1 MKSRIATNLNF
12 PDYNIN
18 ELKEILDNELSMYK
32 LELNNEANE
41 EVIKNIEQA
50 KKDDSFGNCRYVKNL
65 AMEIV
70 KNHVNT
76 NSKSKTISDLSIPMY
91 QIKNKNTIG
100 FRMEVVNG

>member
-1 MKSRIATNLNF
+1 MKSRIATKLNF

-32 LELNNEANE
+32 LELNHEANE

-50 KKDDSFGNCRYVKNL
+50 KQDDSFGNCRYVKNL

-70 KNHVNT
+70 KKHVNAD
-76 NSKSKTISDLSIPMY
+76 NKSKVVLAESIPMY
-91 QIKNKNTIG
+91 QMKNKNLIG